1 MSLSLVYRASTRS
14 LPLSLL
20 TPPTTR
26 HASRSAIHR
35 GLIRSHRATQRAE
48 APDPRRA
55 EIDQLYKASRVGA
68 VDADGN
74 KLTYRQRHENRAA
87 LEAMRPQFKIRR
99 GKKDITEY
107 PDVARPK
114 SRAARFMD
122 PGDKFGKRSLVYKM
136 KMAAQTAK
144 RGGGKVEG
152 VLADEVFGTTGTR
165 PERDRQ
171 LLTTRRQEKR
181 GGRGRRGRGR
191 RESDEGPLNVADVV
205 AELSRPIGGPRAQEQ
220 STPAVNRGSED
231 RGLQGQGWD
240 RSLARRDTDDLGF
253 VKSGFH
259 ETVSIPYTTAASQ
272 FLYGRSVVEAALR
285 ASRRKLYRLYIY
297 DGANRENTT
306 SNTLMARL
314 AKKRGVPV
322 EIVKE
327 GGLRL
332 FDKLSQ
338 SRPHNGFI
346 LEASPLPRPPLT
358 ALGPIPPDYTTNPRI
373 PLELGHQSA
382 EDAEING
389 NPTTLPAPPSP
400 GHKPL
405 VIVLDKVLDPGN
417 LGAILRTV
425 SFMGATAVGITKKHS
440 ASLTAVALKASAGAA
455 ESLALFSVNSLP
467 DFITLSRANG
477 WSVYAAVAGVTGS
490 LPSGF
495 SFDQDTDTDSPS
507 TTSPDT
513 DPFSPVVSS
522 PQPPV
527 IKQRRQITPRDIE
540 DADPL
545 RHEPCVLV
553 IGNEGDGLERL
564 IVKKGDYELSI
575 PNLAAPGSGVDSLN
589 VNVAAALLCSAFL
602 RGVNKELEEMGGL
615 GGLQRGVVGGGGGG
629 GKVAQALW

>member
-99 GKKDITEY
+99 GKKDITDY

-136 KMAAQTAK
+136 KMAAEKAR
-144 RGGGKVEG
+144 RGGGGGIED

-165 PERDRQ
+165 PDRDRQ
-171 LLTTRRQEKR
+171 LLTTRRQDKR
-181 GGRGRRGRGR
+181 GGRARRGRGR

-205 AELSRPIGGPRAQEQ
+205 AELSRPIGGARAQVQ

-231 RGLQGQGWD
+231 RGVQGRD
-240 RSLARRDTDDLGF
+240 RGLARKDTDDLGS
-253 VKSGFH
+253 VRRRDRPAPERPKTRPTP
-259 ETVSIPYTTAASQ
+259 TVSIPYTTAASQ

-346 LEASPLPRPPLT
+346 LEASPLPRPLLT

-389 NPTTLPAPPSP
+389 TPTTLPAPPSP

-490 LPSGF
+490 LPS
-495 SFDQDTDTDSPS
+495 
-507 TTSPDT
+507 
-513 DPFSPVVSS
+513 
-522 PQPPV
+522 V

-545 RHEPCVLV
+545 RHEPCMLV

-602 RGVNKELEEMGGL
+602 RGVNKELEEMGGV
-615 GGLQRGVVGGGGGG
+615 LQRGVVGGGGGGG